1 MSENY
6 NDVSMMITDADK
18 DQLNYVYS
26 VVIFSQSQVGASSGF
41 NRKNGAGFARFY
53 SQLEGVL

>member
-1 MSENY
+1 M
-6 NDVSMMITDADK
+6 MMITDTDK

-41 NRKNGAGFARFY
+41 NRKWTSVQSALIVVPLIAPR
-53 SQLEGVL
+53 